1 MKNIDINQVSHLYYH
16 EKKSVYAIAEIFGC
30 TPTVIYGHMQKNG
43 LQRRSYSEA
52 HRMRYSQKL
61 ITINLAEIVRLYFE
75 EQLTLIEVGEQLGIC
90 SDLVRKRLIA
100 AGYERRKAGESRHPR
115 KSRGSKFTDADLAEM
130 ERRYCQAEE
139 SSAEIAYRYDC
150 CEMTVRAHLRQLG
163 VRLRTPQEAQALRRK
178 KEKQVSRREDRDR
191 TTSCAVRGTVGETRL
206 EPVLPPEQVTPSENR
221 ETSVCESRTE
231 GNGSAH
237 RQRNEQNP
245 RFSVER
251 ILQLRN
257 EENLTI
263 DAIAGRC
270 SLSNLE
276 VYNILQENA

>member
-1 MKNIDINQVSHLYYH
+1 MKNIDINQVAHLYYH
-16 EKKSVYAIAEIFGC
+16 EKKSVYEIAKIFGYRS
-30 TPTVIYGHMQKNG
+30 PMPIYACMKENG

-52 HRMRYSQKL
+52 HRMRYSQKH

-75 EQLTLIEVGEQLGIC
+75 EQLTLVEVGTRLGVC

-100 AGYERRKAGESRHPR
+100 AGYQRRRRGESRHPQ
-115 KSRGSKFTDADLAEM
+115 KSRSSKFTDADLAEM
-130 ERRYCQAEE
+130 ERLYCQAEW
-139 SSAEIAYRYDC
+139 SSAEIAYRYEC
-150 CEMTVRAHLRQLG
+150 CDMTVRAHLKRLG
-163 VRLRTPQEAQALRRK
+163 VRLRTPKEAQALRRK
-178 KEKQVSRREDRDR
+178 KE
-191 TTSCAVRGTVGETRL
+191 AARGTVAEICL
-206 EPVLPPEQVTPSENR
+206 VPDLPPEQVTPSENR
-221 ETSVCESRTE
+221 ASVCESQTE

-263 DAIAGRC
+263 DVIAGRC

>member
-1 MKNIDINQVSHLYYH
+1 MKDIDINQVSHLYYH
-16 EKKSVYAIAEIFGC
+16 EKKSVYAIAEILGC

-52 HRMRYSQKL
+52 HRMRYSQKHL
-61 ITINLAEIVRLYFE
+61 NIDLAEIVRLYFE
-75 EQLTLIEVGEQLGIC
+75 EHLTLIEVGTRLGVC

-100 AGYERRKAGESRHPR
+100 AGYQRRKAGESRHPR
-115 KSRGSKFTDADLAEM
+115 KSRGNPKFTDADLAEM
-130 ERRYCQAEE
+130 QRRYCQAEE

-150 CEMTVRAHLRQLG
+150 CEVTVRAHLRQLG

-178 KEKQVSRREDRDR
+178 KE
-191 TTSCAVRGTVGETRL
+191 AARGTVAEICL
-206 EPVLPPEQVTPSENR
+206 VPDLPPEQVTP
-221 ETSVCESRTE
+221 
-231 GNGSAH
+231 
-237 RQRNEQNP
+237 
-245 RFSVER
+245 ER